1 MAENPL
7 FNAPKTEGSKPASPQ
22 MPPQSSGKKCGCIEK
37 LMKMMDH
44 CQNNDVAVTEEN
56 EDDVMRLVNF
66 HEDLRD
72 YASNYFDFVG
82 TEIRLNVE

>member
-1 MAENPL
+1 MNIKLTDEQRLTMTSVFAALNSL
-7 FNAPKTEGSKPASPQ
+7 RNDK
-22 MPPQSSGKKCGCIEK
+22 K

>member
-1 MAENPL
+1 MNIKLTDEQRLTMTSVFAALNSL
-7 FNAPKTEGSKPASPQ
+7 RNDK
-22 MPPQSSGKKCGCIEK
+22 K

-44 CQNNDVAVTEEN
+44 CQNNEVKVTEKN
-56 EDDVMRLVNF
+56 EDDVMRLINF

-72 YASNYFDFVG
+72 YASNYFDFGG